1 MLKEK
6 TIDRS
11 DFSKLTHLST
21 HKFGIEMHKRI
32 VEETEILQNEKSV
45 FDMGDV
51 NRILVNYPRYF
62 SWVIVEAEMINEA
75 YEKAEREYED
85 WYKSKYTEASNMIV
99 GKSTINMIE
108 ANVVKMCKQEKI
120 KLHRRLNEEGH
131 SEDEINKL
139 LRYEGLDGK
148 RDYVLELKSK
158 ANIAKGMVKVWGN
171 AINSLQSLSK
181 NMTAEIELLKRHVGG

>member
-6 TIDRS
+6 EIDRS
-11 DFSKLTHLST
+11 DFSKLVHLPTHR
-21 HKFGIEMHKRI
+21 FGVEMHKRI
-32 VEETEILQNEKSV
+32 VEETQILQNEKSV
-45 FDMGDV
+45 FDMVDV

-85 WYKSKYTEASNMIV
+85 WYKSKYTEASDMIV

-108 ANVVKMCKQEKI
+108 ANVVKMCKKEKI
-120 KLHRRLNEEGH
+120 ELHRKLNEEGH
-131 SEDEINKL
+131 SEDEINQL
-139 LRYEGLDGK
+139 LRYEGLDGR

-158 ANIAKGMVKVWGN
+158 ANIAKGMVKVWAN
-171 AINSLQSLSK
+171 AISSLQSLSK